1 MAQPGAKTSAGVRSD
16 MLLGC
21 AMVAVIAIMVVPLPP
36 FLLDLCRSLSVSVSL
51 VMLLFSMHIEKPLEF
66 SAFPA
71 LLLLTTLFRLA
82 LNVATTRL
90 ILLHGSEGTSA
101 AGHVIETFGQFVV
114 GGNLVV
120 GVIIFLILVVIN
132 FVVITK
138 GSGRIGEVA
147 ARFTLDSMPG
157 KQMAIDADLAAGLCT
172 EAEAR
177 ARRRAVEQEADFFGA
192 MDGAGKFVRGD
203 AVAGLLV
210 VGVNIVGG
218 LIIGVLQQ
226 RMPIGRA
233 LTTYT
238 SLTVGDGLIS
248 QIPSLLTS
256 IAAGLVTTRAATGG
270 ALGQTVVHQLF
281 GSRPILGLASGVLAV
296 LAVVPGMPH
305 LAFVALSGL
314 LGTVA
319 YFLPEEAAEAKEGEG
334 PGQVASGPEVERA
347 EVEALLPIDLLQ
359 VEVGFE
365 LVPLVDTDRDGSLM
379 HRMAGLRKQLAQDLG
394 VVVPPIHMRDNLRL
408 APGEYRVLLSGNVL
422 GSGKLQMGKLMA
434 IGSGRTAPNV
444 PGEAC
449 TEPAFGLPAKW
460 IALADRQRAEVAG
473 ATVVDPATVVATHL
487 GELIGGCVH
496 ELLGRRELQELLD
509 LHGRTNGKVIEELLP
524 NLLSHGQFIRV
535 LRNLLKERISI
546 RDFRSILEALADYA
560 ADVKDPDAL
569 TEHVRQRMHNQLTQK
584 AQWQDGQIHG
594 LVLAPEV
601 EGAFRRLQV
610 GQGGLDPQETQRLA
624 TAFEDAA
631 KDHAGHAETPVI
643 LVSADVRRTV
653 ATFASRYLPSLP
665 VLSFRELTTTAKV
678 HTLGVIGKAP
688 AQAAAT
694 PRRAAPAAQPNASLG
709 GLSHAV

>member
-1 MAQPGAKTSAGVRSD
+1 MAKTEAKSAVGVRSD
-16 MLLGC
+16 MLLGA
-21 AMVAVIAIMVVPLPP
+21 AMIGVIAIMVVPLPP
-36 FLLDLCRSLSVSVSL
+36 MLLDLCLSLSVSISL

-90 ILLHGSEGTSA
+90 ILLHGSEGTRA

-157 KQMAIDADLAAGLCT
+157 KQMAIDADLAAGLCS
-172 EAEAR
+172 ESEAR
-177 ARRRAVEQEADFFGA
+177 SRRRAVEQEADFFGA

-210 VGVNIVGG
+210 VAVNIVGG
-218 LIIGVLQQ
+218 LIIGVVQQ
-226 RMPIGRA
+226 GMPVGRA
-233 LTTYT
+233 LLTYT

-281 GSRPILGLASGVLAV
+281 GSRPILTLASGVLGV
-296 LAVVPGMPH
+296 LSIVPGMPH
-305 LAFVALSGL
+305 LAFLSLAGM

-319 YFLPEEAAEAKEGEG
+319 YLLPPEAPEAATGEA
-334 PGQVASGPEVERA
+334 GQPAATGPELERA
-347 EVEALLPIDLLQ
+347 EVQAMLPLDLLQ

-394 VVVPPIHMRDNLRL
+394 VLIPPVHMRDNLRL
-408 APGEYRVLLSGNVL
+408 APGEYRVLLNGNAL
-422 GSGKLQMGKLMA
+422 GGGKLQMGKLMA
-434 IGSGRTAPNV
+434 IGSGRSAPNV
-444 PGEAC
+444 PGDNAV
-449 TEPAFGLPAKW
+449 EPAFGLPAKW
-460 IALADRQRAEVAG
+460 IATGDRQRAEVAG

-487 GELIGGCVH
+487 GELVGACVH
-496 ELLGRRELQELLD
+496 ELLGRRELQELLE
-509 LHGRTNGKVIEELLP
+509 LHGEKNGKVIEELVP
-524 NLLSHGQFIRV
+524 NLLSHAQLIRV
-535 LRNLLKERISI
+535 LRNLLKERVSI

-560 ADVKDPDAL
+560 GEVKDPDAL

-584 AQWQDGQIHG
+584 AQWQDSQVHG
-594 LVLAPEV
+594 LVLAPPI

-610 GQGGLDPQETQRLA
+610 GAQHLDVDETQKLA
-624 TAFEDAA
+624 QAFENAA
-631 KDHAGHAETPVI
+631 KEHGAHAEAPVI
-643 LVSADVRRTV
+643 LVSADIRRTV
-653 ATFASRYLPSLP
+653 ATFAARYLPTIS
-665 VLSFRELTTTAKV
+665 VLSFRELTASAKV
-678 HTLGVIGKAP
+678 HTLGVIGQPSATASAARPQTKTTAP
-688 AQAAAT
+688 SFGGV
-694 PRRAAPAAQPNASLG
+694 RHAS
-709 GLSHAV
+709 